1 MTITNG
7 YATLNELKAR
17 LLDMSQR
24 TVSTISFTAT
34 GKIIADSAKGLR
46 HFQAGDYVQVSGSAS
61 NDGFYTLVTGNS
73 PASFTVAETLVNE
86 SAGASVTIKNVN
98 DQKDDT
104 GLESVITA
112 ASRMIDSKTGTR
124 FYTVSETR
132 TYSTRF
138 GWQVDIDD
146 LVTLTSL
153 KTDPSGDGTF
163 PYTWAAADYRLCPAN
178 APADGEPYRWIE
190 TRPGGAYSFP
200 PSVNAYGVVINTNYR
215 NPIQLQPLVQVTG
228 AFGYATTAPAAI
240 KEACLLIAMRLWR
253 RKDLTFGI
261 AGSAEMGTLQ
271 AITKLMSDGELQAL
285 LSTVKK
291 RVIV

>member
-7 YATLNELKAR
+7 YCTLDDLKTR
-17 LLDMSQR
+17 LLDMSKR
-24 TVSTISFTAT
+24 TASTISFTTT

-46 HFQAGDYVQVSGSAS
+46 HFQAGDYIQVSGSTS
-61 NDGFYTLVTGNS
+61 NDGFYTLATGNN
-73 PASFTVAETLVNE
+73 PPSFTVVESLVNE
-86 SAGASVTIKNVN
+86 SAGASVTIKSAI
-98 DQKDDT
+98 DQKDDA
-104 GLESVITA
+104 GLESVIMA
-112 ASRMIDSKTGTR
+112 ASRLIDAKTGTR

-146 LVTLTSL
+146 LVSLTSL
-153 KTDPSGDGTF
+153 KTDPTGDGTF
-163 PYTWAAADYRLCPAN
+163 PYTWAAADYRLCPVN
-178 APADGEPYRWIE
+178 ALADGEPYQWIE

-200 PSVNAYGVVINTNYR
+200 PSTNAYDVVINTNYR
-215 NPIQLQPLVQVTG
+215 NPAQVQPLVQVSG
-228 AFGYATTAPAAI
+228 EFGYAATAPAAI
-240 KEACLLIAMRLWR
+240 KEACILIAMRLWR

-271 AITKLMSDGELQAL
+271 AIAKLMSDGELKAL
-285 LSTVKK
+285 LSTVKR